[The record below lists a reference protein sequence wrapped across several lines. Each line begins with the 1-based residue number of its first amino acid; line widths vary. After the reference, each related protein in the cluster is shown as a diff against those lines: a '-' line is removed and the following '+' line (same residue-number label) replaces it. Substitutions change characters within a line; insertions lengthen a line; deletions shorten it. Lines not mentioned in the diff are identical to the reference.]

1 MRSSSRRTRPAR
13 FDRLVLERLGE
24 RLVLSGNPDSSFG
37 GVGFV
42 SIDAQQLG
50 DGVELRAGA
59 VAVQADGKT
68 VVAGIAKN
76 GDGGVHW
83 TSDKVPRGLS
93 LLVARYNADGSL
105 DQAFGSERRG
115 FSAYQVLGDKGSWF
129 FGVQPSPYWSFM
141 TSVSC
146 ISVDAQGRILVGG
159 TYWHDQYDGSA
170 TDFGARRGIV
180 LRISKEGIL
189 DASFG
194 NGRGGTGNDGQPG
207 TSRFIVGDGDT
218 AVSSIVQDPRNGKCL
233 VFGSVYGNVF
243 NGVSNSD
250 MMVARL
256 NANGTNDG
264 SFGDHGGDGYR
275 AIGLGTDESA
285 VAGGI
290 DLRGG
295 IAANPFYGSIYVVGT
310 TPVGPSGGPTNAVM
324 ARLTPSGGFDSRF
337 GGRAHGGYD
346 GIGRRFVPGVA
357 RPSGV
362 AQLND
367 GSFVVV
373 GSAYTAGNASS
384 SVILQHLSGSG
395 DLAGFPGSSA
405 GATSVITP
413 LGALGN
419 FIDTHGVVTN
429 KDGELVV
436 LGVAR
441 QQDDSKNGN
450 LVALEYKT
458 TGQIDTAFASRGIA
472 NLRAVRVTD
481 SAPSVAY
488 GPGRRLVAAMGDSF
502 EAGRFLDVGAN
513 LVAVNALVQD
523 GYEGGPNPVVLVVS
537 RSERLPLPTRVYLTI
552 GGDASSPLNTF
563 PQRFADFTGVV
574 AKPGSPGPSA
584 GGTDVCYVDIPA
596 NQTYASLTI
605 RPVDDAY
612 AEPDELVT
620 FGVSPS
626 VAYDVGAPAFA
637 SFTIHDNDGTATL
650 LPTAD
655 AFVASDNRNSNF
667 GDQGALY
674 SLQGN
679 SGAIPS
685 FISFIKYDISS
696 LSGIT
701 GSIQNVQLRLYGS
714 LHNTGPSQQVSVY
727 RSADTS
733 WGEHQITWANK
744 PATTGVR
751 LGRTTVTGAGDAI
764 RWYTWDVTTFVKSE
778 LAAGRTSITLVVRND
793 APSADYVLFT
803 SRENINA
810 PQLYARQRS

>member
-1 MRSSSRRTRPAR
+1 MRSSSRRNRPAR
-13 FDRLVLERLGE
+13 FDRLALERLGE
-24 RLVLSGNPDSSFG
+24 RLVLSGNPDPTFG
-37 GVGFV
+37 GSGFV
-42 SIDAQQLG
+42 QIDTQQLG

-59 VAVQADGKT
+59 IAVQADGKT

-76 GDGGVHW
+76 GDGRNVV
-83 TSDKVPRGLS
+83 TSDKVPRGVS

-105 DQAFGSERRG
+105 DRGFGSERTG
-115 FSAYQVLGDKGSWF
+115 FSTYQVFGDKGYGF
-129 FGVQPSPYWSFM
+129 LHLPSPYWSFM
-141 TSVSC
+141 TAVSC
-146 ISVDAQGRILVGG
+146 ISLDSQGRILVGG

-170 TDFGARRGIV
+170 TDFGAQRGIV

-194 NGRGGTGNDGQPG
+194 NGRGGTSNDGQPG

-218 AVSSIVQDPRNGKCL
+218 SVSSIVQDPRNGKCL
-233 VFGSVYGNVF
+233 VFGSVYGSVLF
-243 NGVSNSD
+243 GDSNTD

-256 NANGTNDG
+256 NADGTNDG

-275 AIGLGTDESA
+275 AIGLGGDESA

-295 IAANPFYGSIYVVGT
+295 NAANPFYGSIYVVGT

-337 GGRAHGGYD
+337 GGLAHGGYG
-346 GIGRRFVPGVA
+346 GIGRRFLPGVA

-373 GSAYTAGNASS
+373 GSAYSAGNASS
-384 SVILQHLSGSG
+384 SVILQHLSGNG

-405 GATSVITP
+405 GPTSVTTP
-413 LGALGN
+413 LGALGS
-419 FIDTHGVVTN
+419 FVDTHGVVMN
-429 KDGELVV
+429 RDGEFVV
-436 LGVAR
+436 LGLAR
-441 QQDDSKNGN
+441 QQDDSNNGI

-458 TGQIDTAFASRGIA
+458 TGQLDTAFASQGIA
-472 NLRAVRVTD
+472 NLRAMRVAE
-481 SAPSVAY
+481 SAPALAY
-488 GPGRRLVAAMGDSF
+488 GPGHRFVAAMGDSF

-513 LVAVNALVQD
+513 LISVAALAQD
-523 GYEGGPNPVVLVVS
+523 AYEGGPNPVVLVVS
-537 RSERLPLPTRVYLTI
+537 RSERLPLPTRVYLRI

-574 AKPGSPGPSA
+574 AKPGSPAPSL
-584 GGTDVCYVDIPA
+584 GGTDLCYVDIPV
-596 NQTYASLTI
+596 NQTYATLTI

-626 VAYDVGAPAFA
+626 IAYDIGAPAFA
-637 SFTIHDNDGTATL
+637 SFTIHDNDRTTTL
-650 LPTAD
+650 LPKAD
-655 AFVASDNRNSNF
+655 AFVASSNTNSNF
-667 GDQGALY
+667 GSYGELL
-674 SLQGN
+674 SLKGN
-679 SGAIPS
+679 SGAIPTY
-685 FISFIKYDISS
+685 ISFIKFDISS
-696 LSGIT
+696 LSSVT
-701 GSIQNVQLRLYGS
+701 GSIQNVQLRLSGS
-714 LHNTGPSQQVSVY
+714 LHNTGPSQRVSVY
-727 RSADTS
+727 HAADTS

-744 PATTGVR
+744 PATTGGR
-751 LGRTTVTGAGDAI
+751 LGRTTVTGAGDAS

-778 LAAGRTSITLVVRND
+778 LAAGHSSITLVMRND
-793 APSADYVLFT
+793 DPSTDYVTFT
-803 SRENINA
+803 SRENLNT
-810 PQLYARQRS
+810 PQLYLRQRP